1 LFNIFFILEEFIFH
15 YFALVKPFN
24 RGITKPNMN
33 NVIKEIT
40 PLTQSD
46 CFTVFSRVKK
56 TFNFPLHFHEEYE
69 LNLIINA
76 SGAKRIIG
84 DHEEVI
90 NDIELVLVGPN
101 LSHAWFGHTCESDA
115 ITEVT
120 LQWHKDLFDE
130 KFLRRNQL
138 TGIRTMLEASSRGLL
153 FSRDATAEI
162 LPRLLQA
169 KEKQGFSAIMELMN
183 VLNELSMADGTRIL
197 SETAVTNDQILYH
210 NSRRIDKVLDY
221 MNNNF
226 QKNITLKAL
235 SRLIGMTEVSFSRFI
250 KQRTGNTFIDT
261 MNEIRL
267 GNASRML
274 IESNDSIAD
283 IAVKCGFNN
292 ISNFNRVF
300 KFRKHCTPKEFRE
313 NFSGTRVFI

>member
-1 LFNIFFILEEFIFH
+1 
-15 YFALVKPFN
+15 
-24 RGITKPNMN
+24 MN

-69 LNLIINA
+69 LNLIMNA
-76 SGAKRIIG
+76 AGAKRIIG

-101 LSHAWFGHTCESDA
+101 LSHAWFSHVCESDA

-138 TGIRTMLEASSRGLL
+138 TGIRNMLEASSRGLL

-169 KEKQGFSAIMELMN
+169 KEKQGFGAIMELMN
-183 VLNELSMADGTRIL
+183 LLNELALADGTRVL
-197 SETAVTNDQILYH
+197 SDSVVNNDQILYH

-221 MNNNF
+221 MNSNF

-267 GNASRML
+267 GHASRML

>member
-1 LFNIFFILEEFIFH
+1 
-15 YFALVKPFN
+15 
-24 RGITKPNMN
+24 MN

-183 VLNELSMADGTRIL
+183 VLNELSMADGTRVL

>member
-1 LFNIFFILEEFIFH
+1 
-15 YFALVKPFN
+15 
-24 RGITKPNMN
+24 MN

-46 CFTVFSRVKK
+46 CFTVFSSVKK

-76 SGAKRIIG
+76 AGAKRIIG

-101 LSHAWFGHTCESDA
+101 LSHAWFSHVCESDS

-138 TGIRTMLEASSRGLL
+138 TGIRTMLELASRGLL

-183 VLNELSMADGTRIL
+183 ILNELALADGTRVL
-197 SETAVTNDQILYH
+197 SDSVVNNDQILYH

-267 GNASRML
+267 GHASRML